1 MWSIDLSL
9 SSYDF
14 ANILFSGKCNAKCP
28 YCIGNSISQVWNLD
42 DFPLKNFDTFLHE
55 VNEKKI
61 WEIIFTGTNTDPLL
75 YRHQQAL
82 VEDIRTRCGSWVR
95 LALHSNGF
103 LLEREPS
110 LLRLYDKCT
119 LSIPSFDPDTFS
131 ELMGTKQKVLD
142 LIKITEN
149 TSNPI
154 KLSRIVTER
163 NNTFDDT
170 KLYLKMAME
179 NNIKRIAFRK
189 VFWEFFSW
197 HKTIDFL
204 EKMEAVY
211 TWEFR
216 SNPVYMWNNIEITLW
231 SFDNTTSKSINL
243 FSDGRISG
251 EYLITR

>member
-1 MWSIDLSL
+1 M
-9 SSYDF
+9 
-14 ANILFSGKCNAKCP
+14 
-28 YCIGNSISQVWNLD
+28 
-42 DFPLKNFDTFLHE
+42 
-55 VNEKKI
+55 
-61 WEIIFTGTNTDPLL
+61 
-75 YRHQQAL
+75 
-82 VEDIRTRCGSWVR
+82 R

-189 VFWEFFSW
+189 VF
-197 HKTIDFL
+197 
-204 EKMEAVY
+204 
-211 TWEFR
+211 
-216 SNPVYMWNNIEITLW
+216 
-231 SFDNTTSKSINL
+231 
-243 FSDGRISG
+243 
-251 EYLITR
+251 